1 MITVE
6 PKIEQLLHLVESE
19 LKLLFRNKLSEIILY
34 GSYARGDYNQKSDI
48 DVIALVD
55 EGDLNQYDRQILELN
70 VDLSIE
76 YDVDLS
82 IVIISRVDFDS
93 NVDIIP
99 LYRNIDKEGISI
111 YAA

>member
-1 MITVE
+1 ME
-6 PKIEQLLHLVESE
+6 PKIEQLLNEVESE

-34 GSYARGDYNQKSDI
+34 GSYARGDQNNKSDI

-55 EGDLNQYDRQILELN
+55 EIDLNQYDRQILGLN
-70 VDLSIE
+70 VDLSID

-99 LYRNIDKEGISI
+99 LYRNIEKEGISI